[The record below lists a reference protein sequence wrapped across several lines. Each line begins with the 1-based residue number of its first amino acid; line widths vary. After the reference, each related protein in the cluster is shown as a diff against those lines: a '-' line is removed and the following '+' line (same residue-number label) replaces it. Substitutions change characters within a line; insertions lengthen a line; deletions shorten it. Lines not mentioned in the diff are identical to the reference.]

1 MGKKIYYSVFTVNE
15 KIWIHADTSETLD
28 GCLVFSDFDEDG
40 TKVTI
45 AAFQKGYW
53 LYCYEADEV
62 TGESISEAIPFWK
75 RHSKIDT
82 STRSQSPSKF
92 NHLTV
97 NGSI

>member
-1 MGKKIYYSVFTVNE
+1 MANKIYYSVFTVNE

-53 LYCYEADEV
+53 LYCYEADAE
-62 TGESISEAIPFWK
+62 TGESIPEAIPFWK
-75 RHSKIDT
+75 RHPKSD
-82 STRSQSPSKF
+82 SNVRASSSGYPRLAERS
-92 NHLTV
+92 L
-97 NGSI
+97 